1 MFKLLPTALRF
12 LAPTVLLLTLPP
24 ASAVDLATCKTTIQS
39 LLANHTLSPTDPSIF
54 HFNGTAYLSSPP
66 SQIALT
72 IPACR
77 AHCPRPDFDLYSDMW
92 PRLLT
97 WLVPALLLIGNVH
110 LPRVG
115 RVNRALVVLH
125 FLGDPIDSMWALLS
139 KAEVWNRF
147 FALALRGTAPGAEQK
162 ETARALAAVLSAFE
176 ELTGDMEAVEREA
189 GALGRENGAGLSREE
204 LEYVLKETGEELVD
218 SRSNEGLRTVLVIVN
233 YLWAVLAALVPEIGG
248 VQSSQ
253 PGGRI
258 GTAMYISWLV
268 TAVLLSNTISGFTS
282 RRTCLRIMERYART
296 LKGRRR
302 DLHLFPLSPR
312 MLRMSKGRFEDFIDA
327 QPWNG
332 SVYNYR
338 PRKRLLAT
346 GGKGDRSPGYLLA
359 LAATP
364 ILVAALS
371 AFVIIWFTPTIGL
384 GCRTLWV
391 IGLTTGLLLS
401 PVVTWAISRVFWGRT
416 AWYLTIAKDTVVGL
430 TIVFVIVLSSIGI
443 FNTCWCWSGVYS
455 RGLAG
460 AYIDLDPQD
469 ERARNL
475 HLLYPAM
482 VGACLGLQLLVYVIM
497 HRVMAPGGIVF
508 RPREDEKMEQYRII
522 HGLGTPA
529 MEKEMGRMGGGS
541 RNREGS
547 TSAAPLLLPPPA
559 MSPHASP
566 QASPMLRPQSMD
578 SRASYP
584 SGEEVGGY
592 YFSSPDLRT
601 SEHPLLGSPPDR
613 GLGGRDNRGW

>member
-1 MFKLLPTALRF
+1 MWSPNPLSFLLALALLLP
-12 LAPTVLLLTLPP
+12 PT
-24 ASAVDLATCKTTIQS
+24 SAVDLATCKATIQS
-39 LLANHTLSPTDPSIF
+39 LLTNGTISPVDPTIF
-54 HFNGTAYLSSPP
+54 HYNSTSYLSSPP
-66 SQIALT
+66 SKIALT

-147 FALALRGTAPGAEQK
+147 YALALRGTPPGVEQK

-176 ELTGDMEAVEREA
+176 ELTGDMAAVEREA
-189 GALGRENGAGLSREE
+189 GELARENGAGLTREE

-268 TAVLLSNTISGFTS
+268 TAVLLSNTISGFTT

-312 MLRMSKGRFEDFIDA
+312 LLRASKGGRFEDFIDA

-332 SVYNYR
+332 SVYSYR
-338 PRKRLLAT
+338 PRKRLLTT
-346 GGKGDRSPGYLLA
+346 GGKGDRSPAYLLA

-364 ILVAALS
+364 IIVAALS
-371 AFVIIWFTPTIGL
+371 AFIIIWFTPTIGL

-401 PVVTWAISRVFWGRT
+401 PVVTWGISRVFWGRT
-416 AWYLTIAKDTVVGL
+416 AWYLTIAKDAVVGL
-430 TIVFVIVLSSIGI
+430 AIVFVIVLSSIGI
-443 FNTCWCWSGVYS
+443 FNTCWCW
-455 RGLAG
+455 
-460 AYIDLDPQD
+460 
-469 ERARNL
+469 
-475 HLLYPAM
+475 
-482 VGACLGLQLLVYVIM
+482 
-497 HRVMAPGGIVF
+497 
-508 RPREDEKMEQYRII
+508 
-522 HGLGTPA
+522 
-529 MEKEMGRMGGGS
+529 
-541 RNREGS
+541 
-547 TSAAPLLLPPPA
+547 
-559 MSPHASP
+559 
-566 QASPMLRPQSMD
+566 
-578 SRASYP
+578 
-584 SGEEVGGY
+584 
-592 YFSSPDLRT
+592 
-601 SEHPLLGSPPDR
+601 
-613 GLGGRDNRGW
+613 